1 MEASGKKILG
11 IDRIKRLARR
21 FTPEQFRQQYLAK
34 PLAQQRMEEQAK
46 RRTDEKLMAAFPE
59 CDRIKREQA
68 APIVVQ
74 VMNEVD
80 SWRKL
85 RYTIQARLQKQ
96 FWPEPDDYDSAEHK
110 AWQEYFYGW
119 DDNRFE
125 KWAKLVEWEYVYRH
139 GQRHT
144 MDEACQIAADE
155 WTRMIF
161 GVHIQ
166 DNGDKS
172 ESGFFGMMLATIVKD
187 KAAKKATPE
196 IIEKFR
202 SLCRDYYRSGCIYE
216 PTNHR
221 CEPYCDYHPNSPLAD
236 LLIKAGMK
244 ADDIG
249 FLCPVKTGI
258 LIDDRDYT
266 VVVRGYQK
274 ERYI

>member
-1 MEASGKKILG
+1 MATLGKDF
-11 IDRIKRLARR
+11 IDWLRR
-21 FTPEQFRQQYLAK
+21 NFTPEDFKRQYLSEPIIRRKMTNEELIRAYPYDK
-34 PLAQQRMEEQAK
+34 VGYIKVQQVTHIVNK
-46 RRTDEKLMAAFPE
+46 VFDECK
-59 CDRIKREQA
+59 CYRE
-68 APIVVQ
+68 IRGMVI
-74 VMNEVD
+74 D
-80 SWRKL
+80 FCL
-85 RYTIQARLQKQ
+85 G
-96 FWPEPDDYDSAEHK
+96 FWPEPKHAK
-110 AWQEYFYGW
+110 W
-119 DDNRFE
+119 DDPIYQEWSHYFWGDYE
-125 KWAKLVEWEYVYRH
+125 KNQHDFDNWLKKMQDEFLLRNGA
-139 GQRHT
+139 RHT
-144 MDEACQIAADE
+144 LVEACQLAADE

-202 SLCRDYYRSGCIYE
+202 SLCRDYYLSGCIYE

-266 VVVRGYQK
+266 VVVRGYQT